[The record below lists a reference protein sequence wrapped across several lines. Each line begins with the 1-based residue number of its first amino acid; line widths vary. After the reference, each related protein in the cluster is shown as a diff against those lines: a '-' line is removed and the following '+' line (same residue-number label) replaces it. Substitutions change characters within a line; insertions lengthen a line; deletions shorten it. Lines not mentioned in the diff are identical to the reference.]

1 MGGLSL
7 RVTEGANQR
16 RLIHLMATG
25 WQKIIKKFSDLD
37 VLSIV
42 VGIFFGMIVFAVV
55 TPKEWNWVSFIL
67 GVIFGLAVYWAGLMI
82 LTAKALEDAK
92 S

>member
-1 MGGLSL
+1 
-7 RVTEGANQR
+7 
-16 RLIHLMATG
+16 MATG

-37 VLSIV
+37 VLSIL
-42 VGIFFGMIVFAVV
+42 VGILLGMVVFAVA

>member
-1 MGGLSL
+1 M
-7 RVTEGANQR
+7 
-16 RLIHLMATG
+16 IHLMATG

-37 VLSIV
+37 VLSIL
-42 VGIFFGMIVFAVV
+42 VGILLGMVVFAVA

>member
-1 MGGLSL
+1 
-7 RVTEGANQR
+7 
-16 RLIHLMATG
+16 MATG

-42 VGIFFGMIVFAVV
+42 VGIFFGMIVFAVA

-67 GVIFGLAVYWAGLMI
+67 GVIIALAGYWCGMVI
-82 LTAKALEDAK
+82 LSTKAINDAK